1 MICISI
7 FHGLTVQTENLDEN
21 SQKSKSNGKR
31 FSFFSNS
38 LQRNRCATSPRN
50 SCLDRFFYNT
60 CAVVFLLFNIALSH
74 KPMIAIESF
83 YRIHG
88 HLRFILGLLFLTF
101 VTTMKR
107 GSSSLSKV
115 CQEFVFFATTHVTCC
130 QLRWFAFCHITGIV
144 NTSL

>member
-1 MICISI
+1 MKIPRKASQMVRGSVFFLIVFNVI
-7 FHGLTVQTENLDEN
+7 DVQRHPETVVWI
-21 SQKSKSNGKR
+21 G
-31 FSFFSNS
+31 
-38 LQRNRCATSPRN
+38 
-50 SCLDRFFYNT
+50 FFYNT